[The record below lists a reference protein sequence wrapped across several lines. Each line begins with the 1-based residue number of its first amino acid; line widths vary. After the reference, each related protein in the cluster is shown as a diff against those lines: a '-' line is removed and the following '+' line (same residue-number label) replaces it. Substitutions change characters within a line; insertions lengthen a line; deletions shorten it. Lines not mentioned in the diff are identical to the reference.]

1 MNSEE
6 SAYLKGGIQPL
17 TTRSSVLVSS
27 SKYLNSAAL
36 RHVVAQEMLRKVGND
51 LPPAYFIPEM
61 GAAFAE
67 VSDTAKTLA
76 LFQQERASNPVFA
89 RWLDA
94 GFVSDFSAERLRAH
108 QPGTLGER
116 VYRFVVD
123 SGLDIDFM
131 FKGAPENDHQ
141 YWLKRFIQSHDIQH
155 MITGFDVSPLGEY
168 ALIMLNSTNYYDH
181 FSPHLAAELSMQT
194 TLQVASGW
202 MRATLHY
209 PATLGL
215 FWEAMDLARRM
226 ARALPRPLFYER
238 WEDYWDLSIPEI
250 RQQLGITEAPAEG
263 AWDWAWQ
270 VMRDEGAAPADGAG

>member
-1 MNSEE
+1 MDREE
-6 SAYLKGGIQPL
+6 SAYLKAGVKPL
-17 TTRSSVLVSS
+17 STRSSVLVSS
-27 SKYLNSAAL
+27 SKYLNSPAL
-36 RHVVAQEMLRKVGND
+36 RDVVAQEMLRKVGSD

-61 GAAFAE
+61 GAAFEE
-67 VSDTAKTLA
+67 VADPGHTLA
-76 LFQQERASNPVFA
+76 LFQQERDRNPVFA
-89 RWLDA
+89 AWLDE
-94 GFVSDFSAERLRAH
+94 GFISDFSPGRLREH

-131 FKGAPENDHQ
+131 FKGTPANDHQ

-181 FSPHLAAELSMQT
+181 FRPALAAELSQQT

-209 PATLGL
+209 PETLPL
-215 FWEAMDLARRM
+215 FWEAIDRARRM

-238 WEDYWDLSIPEI
+238 WEDYWDMGIPAI
-250 RQQLGITEAPAEG
+250 REHLGITEAPQDGE
-263 AWDWAWQ
+263 WDWAWQ
-270 VMRDEGAAPADGAG
+270 AMGDEDKPAEP